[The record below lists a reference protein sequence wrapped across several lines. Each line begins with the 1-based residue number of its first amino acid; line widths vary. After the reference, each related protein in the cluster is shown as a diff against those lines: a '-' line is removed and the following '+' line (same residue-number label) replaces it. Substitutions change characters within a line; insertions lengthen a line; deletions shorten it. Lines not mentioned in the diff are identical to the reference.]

1 MNVTYLTSL
10 PIFTKGAEG
19 KITPE
24 LPAGSYVDG
33 AKMFYRTILI

>member
-1 MNVTYLTSL
+1 MNVTYLTSF
-10 PIFTKGAEG
+10 PNSTKGAEG
-19 KITPE
+19 KIVPE